1 MEDRES
7 RALSSFWENPLLCIW
22 ISIYGYHYYIRV
34 SIRIRIHEKMSIIVI
49 MSHSPHDIGN
59 IGGICR
65 FSAHRNWRMST
76 YWIYN
81 ISRFRNNE
89 TCVID
94 YFEMIISKNY
104 FKKKK
109 RICSF
114 NGELSAITSPAFWF
128 QPNTSY
134 ILNIENYIHFRNI
147 ADRGEFH
154 DPGEEILHNVST
166 CVILDFKDLG
176 MVHCS
181 GKMMDQMK
189 LYIGTFA
196 IFLSINMIV
205 SLWHYDEN
213 WYFC

>member
-1 MEDRES
+1 
-7 RALSSFWENPLLCIW
+7 
-22 ISIYGYHYYIRV
+22 
-34 SIRIRIHEKMSIIVI
+34 MSIIVI
-49 MSHSPHDIGN
+49 MSYSPHDIGN

-76 YWIYN
+76 YWFYN
-81 ISRFRNNE
+81 ISRLTNNE
-89 TCVID
+89 TNVIVYIMPD

-109 RICSF
+109 RICSI

-189 LYIGTFA
+189 LYIGTFV
-196 IFLSINMIV
+196 IFLSINIIV
-205 SLWHYDEN
+205 SLWHYDETDIFVKYSYYRIELFIVHSLELL
-213 WYFC
+213 YFWDFS

>member
-1 MEDRES
+1 
-7 RALSSFWENPLLCIW
+7 
-22 ISIYGYHYYIRV
+22 
-34 SIRIRIHEKMSIIVI
+34 MSIIVI
-49 MSHSPHDIGN
+49 MSYSPHDIGN

-76 YWIYN
+76 YWFYN
-81 ISRFRNNE
+81 ISRLTNNE
-89 TCVID
+89 TNVIVYIMPD

-109 RICSF
+109 RICSI

-134 ILNIENYIHFRNI
+134 ILNIENHIHFRNI

-189 LYIGTFA
+189 LYIGTFV

-205 SLWHYDEN
+205 SLWHYDETDIFVKYSYYRIELFIVHSLELL
-213 WYFC
+213 YFWDFS

>member
-1 MEDRES
+1 
-7 RALSSFWENPLLCIW
+7 
-22 ISIYGYHYYIRV
+22 
-34 SIRIRIHEKMSIIVI
+34 MSIIVI
-49 MSHSPHDIGN
+49 MSYSPHDIGN

-76 YWIYN
+76 YWFYN
-81 ISRFRNNE
+81 ISRLTNNE
-89 TCVID
+89 TNVIVYIMPD

-189 LYIGTFA
+189 LYIGTFV
-196 IFLSINMIV
+196 IFLSINIIV
-205 SLWHYDEN
+205 SLWHYDETDIFVKYSYYRIELFIVHSLELL
-213 WYFC
+213 YFWDFS

>member
-1 MEDRES
+1 
-7 RALSSFWENPLLCIW
+7 
-22 ISIYGYHYYIRV
+22 
-34 SIRIRIHEKMSIIVI
+34 MSIIVI
-49 MSHSPHDIGN
+49 MSYSPHDIGN

-76 YWIYN
+76 YWFYN
-81 ISRFRNNE
+81 ISRLTNNE
-89 TCVID
+89 TNVIVYIMPD

-109 RICSF
+109 RICSI

-189 LYIGTFA
+189 LYIGTFV

-205 SLWHYDEN
+205 SLWHYDETDIFVKYSYYRIELFIVHSLELL
-213 WYFC
+213 YFWDFS

>member
-1 MEDRES
+1 
-7 RALSSFWENPLLCIW
+7 
-22 ISIYGYHYYIRV
+22 
-34 SIRIRIHEKMSIIVI
+34 MSIIVI
-49 MSHSPHDIGN
+49 MSYSPHDIGN

-76 YWIYN
+76 YWFYN
-81 ISRFRNNE
+81 ISRLTNNE
-89 TCVID
+89 TNVIVYIMPD

-109 RICSF
+109 RICSI

-189 LYIGTFA
+189 LYIGTFV

-205 SLWHYDEN
+205 SLWHYDETDIFVKYSYYRIELFIVHGLELL
-213 WYFC
+213 YFWDFS

>member
-1 MEDRES
+1 
-7 RALSSFWENPLLCIW
+7 
-22 ISIYGYHYYIRV
+22 
-34 SIRIRIHEKMSIIVI
+34 MSIIVI
-49 MSHSPHDIGN
+49 MSYSPHDIGN

-76 YWIYN
+76 YWFYN
-81 ISRFRNNE
+81 VSRLTNNE
-89 TCVID
+89 TNVIVYIMPD

-109 RICSF
+109 RICSI

-189 LYIGTFA
+189 LYIGTFV

-205 SLWHYDEN
+205 SLWHYDETDIFVKYSYYRIELFIVHSLELL
-213 WYFC
+213 YFWDFS